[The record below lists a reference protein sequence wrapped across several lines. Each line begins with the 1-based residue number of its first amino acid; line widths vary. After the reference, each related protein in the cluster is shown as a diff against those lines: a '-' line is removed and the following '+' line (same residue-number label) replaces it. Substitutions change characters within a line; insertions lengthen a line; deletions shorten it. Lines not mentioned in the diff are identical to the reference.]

1 MQNLGPRAPVRG
13 QVQKLEGLLRQI
25 ISAKALQCQD
35 EIFDI
40 AAIIQILYN
49 YYINRR
55 YRLMATNEFFT
66 AYQYAAFDEF
76 VDAELR
82 EMFQCTNPQDE
93 NFDLDVP
100 F

>member
-1 MQNLGPRAPVRG
+1 VRNLVKCKTLGLAPVRG

-40 AAIIQILYN
+40 AASVQVLYN

-55 YRLMATNEFFT
+55 
-66 AYQYAAFDEF
+66 
-76 VDAELR
+76 
-82 EMFQCTNPQDE
+82 
-93 NFDLDVP
+93 
-100 F
+100 